1 MGWMGLCETHHN
13 KQGPGRWDRH
23 HDYLE
28 VDNKSTTTTTITRRV
43 LSALGAK
50 WQICGGKASKRR
62 LVFPSFYLPARVLRS
77 RAGDS
82 IITKNQKS

>member
-28 VDNKSTTTTTITRRV
+28 VDNNDNNNKACPVGTRGEVANLWRESV
-43 LSALGAK
+43 QAQVSISIFL
-50 WQICGGKASKRR
+50 
-62 LVFPSFYLPARVLRS
+62 PSARVLRR

-82 IITKNQKS
+82 IITKNPKS

>member
-28 VDNKSTTTTTITRRV
+28 VDNNDNNNKACPVGTRGEVANLWRESV
-43 LSALGAK
+43 QAQFSISIFLPSCPGSAE
-50 WQICGGKASKRR
+50 S
-62 LVFPSFYLPARVLRS
+62 S
-77 RAGDS
+77 R
-82 IITKNQKS
+82 

>member
-28 VDNKSTTTTTITRRV
+28 VDNNDNNNKACPVGTRGEVANLWRESVQAQLSTSIF
-43 LSALGAK
+43 LPSCPGSAE
-50 WQICGGKASKRR
+50 S
-62 LVFPSFYLPARVLRS
+62 S
-77 RAGDS
+77 R
-82 IITKNQKS
+82 